1 MIDDGETGCDC
12 GFVSGCGLCHES
24 QFCDTDIDCDDDL
37 QCSVWGT
44 CIPPLSD
51 STTSYAEFDMALST
65 GGSGGS
71 TLLGRCALEDS
82 AALDI
87 IRFAVS
93 DAMNRTGLSV
103 GVDDVIITGVDN
115 GTTSDGAT
123 TFLTV
128 SCLVQ
133 LNSNDDSTTLSNSVQ
148 SAIGLLLSTNGG
160 AGGGGGGSALLS
172 LLQAAGIP
180 TTNITQAAASGTGTG
195 NSSSSSVPVTPVQPG
210 TQPFI
215 RPPPSSSNADTTTK
229 IVASVVVLGVAA
241 LAAAA
246 FIGWYV
252 RKQHSAPPAS
262 PANSR
267 GSGSKGDAPDAD
279 ATAVEMV
286 KLTANVGE
294 SANEGAA
301 GAGGPTSVTERA
313 SAPGS
318 RIVELPAVHSP
329 AKSESSADHVELS
342 VAPIRVFDNPMMTPT
357 VREGI
362 RKSIAVGAQ
371 SPILV
376 PSKSDE

>member
-1 MIDDGETGCDC
+1 M
-12 GFVSGCGLCHES
+12 
-24 QFCDTDIDCDDDL
+24 
-37 QCSVWGT
+37 
-44 CIPPLSD
+44 
-51 STTSYAEFDMALST
+51 
-65 GGSGGS
+65 
-71 TLLGRCALEDS
+71 
-82 AALDI
+82 
-87 IRFAVS
+87 
-93 DAMNRTGLSV
+93 
-103 GVDDVIITGVDN
+103 
-115 GTTSDGAT
+115 
-123 TFLTV
+123 
-128 SCLVQ
+128 
-133 LNSNDDSTTLSNSVQ
+133 
-148 SAIGLLLSTNGG
+148 
-160 AGGGGGGSALLS
+160 
-172 LLQAAGIP
+172 
-180 TTNITQAAASGTGTG
+180 
-195 NSSSSSVPVTPVQPG
+195 
-210 TQPFI
+210 
-215 RPPPSSSNADTTTK
+215 
-229 IVASVVVLGVAA
+229 ASVVVLGVAA

-267 GSGSKGDAPDAD
+267 GSGSKGDAPD

-362 RKSIAVGAQ
+362 RKSIAAVGAQ